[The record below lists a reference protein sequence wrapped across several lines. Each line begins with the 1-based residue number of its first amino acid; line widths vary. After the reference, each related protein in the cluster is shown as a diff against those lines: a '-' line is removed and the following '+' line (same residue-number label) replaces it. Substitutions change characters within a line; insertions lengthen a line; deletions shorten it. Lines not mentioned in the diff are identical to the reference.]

1 MSFNG
6 SRSRFRDKEEK
17 DRGKRGGRLG
27 ARRSEKLSKLG
38 ESATRLKPLINMIRE
53 GWDWRSPRIAY
64 RQKG

>member
-1 MSFNG
+1 MGAAHVSAIKRKKIEG
-6 SRSRFRDKEEK
+6 R
-17 DRGKRGGRLG
+17 RGGRLG

-38 ESATRLKPLINMIRE
+38 ESETRLKPLINMIRE